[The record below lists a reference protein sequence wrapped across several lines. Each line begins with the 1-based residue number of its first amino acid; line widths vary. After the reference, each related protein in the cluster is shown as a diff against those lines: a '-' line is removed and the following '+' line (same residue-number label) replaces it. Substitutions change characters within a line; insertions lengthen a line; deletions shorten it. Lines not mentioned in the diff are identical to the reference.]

1 MMKYYLTKTV
11 NYTFEEAIERVTTLL
26 KEHGFG
32 VLNTIDI
39 KETLKKKIDVDFKRY
54 TILGACNP
62 HSAYKALSLEDKLGV
77 LLPCNVIVIE
87 QDLGVE
93 VCAIDPYSM
102 MGQLGNKELLQ
113 IAEEVNMHFKEV
125 FEKL

>member
-1 MMKYYLTKTV
+1 MNYYMSKMIH
-11 NYTFEEAIERVTTLL
+11 YSFEDAIERIKDLL
-26 KEHGFG
+26 KDQGFG
-32 VLNTIDI
+32 VLSEIDV
-39 KETLKKKIDVDFKRY
+39 KETLKNKIDVDFKKY

-87 QDLGVE
+87 QDSGIE

-102 MGQLGNKELLQ
+102 MGQLGNPELIQ
-113 IAEEVNMHFKEV
+113 IAEEVNKHFKEV
-125 FEKL
+125 FENL

>member
-1 MMKYYLTKTV
+1 MKYYLNKTV
-11 NYTFEEAIERVTTLL
+11 NYTFEEAIIKVTALL
-26 KEHGFG
+26 KDHGFG

-39 KETLKKKIDVDFKRY
+39 KETLKKKIDVEFKRY

-77 LLPCNVIVIE
+77 LLPCNIIVIE
-87 QDLGVE
+87 QDSGIE

-102 MGQLGNKELLQ
+102 MGQLGNPDLIP
-113 IAEEVNMHFKEV
+113 IAEEVNKHFQEI

>member
-1 MMKYYLTKTV
+1 MKYYLTKTV